1 MKKRKKLDLLQVGE
15 RVWIET
21 TGFFYSGKRY
31 IDEYEIVEANKSSA
45 YAVRVEDLEKENPSR
60 KRIEQGTRKVIA
72 RYSMGESYY
81 FWETKEKFE
90 QSVKRQAETISMRQ
104 KAIEKVK
111 TMNFEQLKEF
121 LVVKDES

>member
-1 MKKRKKLDLLQVGE
+1 
-15 RVWIET
+15 
-21 TGFFYSGKRY
+21 
-31 IDEYEIVEANKSSA
+31 
-45 YAVRVEDLEKENPSR
+45 
-60 KRIEQGTRKVIA
+60 
-72 RYSMGESYY
+72 MGESYY